1 MSARLLGILVAILV
15 VLGAAALWL
24 QHKERA
30 DQAPEDAMLG
40 KPVLVGLHG
49 ADIGMIRI
57 KAPDATL
64 TLRRDGVRWVVGE
77 RGDFPADIAKVRDFV
92 VKAIGLKIGQSEPI
106 SAADRARLELD
117 APSAAKGGGTLVEFD
132 SGAGKPLASVIVG
145 GKYFKRTPDDP
156 KTAKAD
162 GRFVLLP
169 DAAGNAIIVAD
180 PLDQAVADDAKW
192 IDRHAFAAEDPISID
207 VHHADGDHWRLVR
220 GADASGPWTLV
231 DAKPGEKLAE
241 NTVLSVA
248 AAAGGLDIADV
259 IEKDPQ
265 RAAKTL
271 AKPTVVTVVS
281 KDGLTYTLDIGAAED
296 RKHYAVGTIK
306 GDLPEARKPV
316 KGEKP
321 EDAAVRDKAFAARI
335 ARVRARLP
343 DAQTLAKYALLIP
356 DTTLVDLT
364 KKRAELLEK
373 PPAKKH

>member
-1 MSARLLGILVAILV
+1 MGENPRVERMEEGVERILSLQGNLRSYLGEH
-15 VLGAAALWL
+15 VL
-24 QHKERA
+24 QREP
-30 DQAPEDAMLG
+30 D
-40 KPVLVGLHG
+40 HG
-49 ADIGMIRI
+49 
-57 KAPDATL
+57 
-64 TLRRDGVRWVVGE
+64 
-77 RGDFPADIAKVRDFV
+77 F
-92 VKAIGLKIGQSEPI
+92 
-106 SAADRARLELD
+106 
-117 APSAAKGGGTLVEFD
+117 
-132 SGAGKPLASVIVG
+132 
-145 GKYFKRTPDDP
+145 
-156 KTAKAD
+156 
-162 GRFVLLP
+162 
-169 DAAGNAIIVAD
+169 
-180 PLDQAVADDAKW
+180 
-192 IDRHAFAAEDPISID
+192 
-207 VHHADGDHWRLVR
+207 
-220 GADASGPWTLV
+220 
-231 DAKPGEKLAE
+231 
-241 NTVLSVA
+241 
-248 AAAGGLDIADV
+248 DIADV

-321 EDAAVRDKAFAARI
+321 EDAAARDKAFAARI